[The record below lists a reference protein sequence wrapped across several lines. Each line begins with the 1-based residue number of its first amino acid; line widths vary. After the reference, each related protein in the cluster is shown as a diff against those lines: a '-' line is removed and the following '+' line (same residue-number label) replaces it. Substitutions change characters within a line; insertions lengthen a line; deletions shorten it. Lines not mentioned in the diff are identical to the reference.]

1 MPSDFEG
8 VVPPGMFTSEHRAA
22 HPITIGAATHTAVTD
37 GQAEAMD
44 EDEKKQI
51 MEQLQMLGYME

>member
-1 MPSDFEG
+1 
-8 VVPPGMFTSEHRAA
+8 MFTAEHKAV
-22 HPITIGAATHTAVTD
+22 HPIVLGAPTQRGARDEGA
-37 GQAEAMD
+37 QAMD

>member
-1 MPSDFEG
+1 MEG
-8 VVPPGMFTSEHRAA
+8 VVPPGMFKTEHKTL
-22 HPITIGAATHTAVTD
+22 HPIVIGVPTQSGGKAD
-37 GQAEAMD
+37 SAEAMD